1 MRERMAQVPPDAIV
15 LDLMLPG
22 DDGLN
27 LVRVLR
33 KVSDADPDG
42 VGARRGDAACS
53 GGRLTGTS

>member
-33 KVSDADPDG
+33 KVSDVPILMMSACG
-42 VGARRGDAACS
+42 EAMRRAAAA
-53 GGRLTGTS
+53 G